1 MSRRNFA
8 LIFAPGNGKSN
19 ELDAGMVELV
29 EWVIQI
35 KSYKRNEF

>member
-1 MSRRNFA
+1 MSYNNSR
-8 LIFAPGNGKSN
+8 
-19 ELDAGMVELV
+19 VELV